1 MALFISYLAVV
12 NRDPV
17 VTGKSEIGVHSAGR
31 TVPAALL
38 DT

>member
-17 VTGKSEIGVHSAGR
+17 APGKSETGVYSAGR
-31 TVPAALL
+31 TVSAALL
-38 DT
+38 DA